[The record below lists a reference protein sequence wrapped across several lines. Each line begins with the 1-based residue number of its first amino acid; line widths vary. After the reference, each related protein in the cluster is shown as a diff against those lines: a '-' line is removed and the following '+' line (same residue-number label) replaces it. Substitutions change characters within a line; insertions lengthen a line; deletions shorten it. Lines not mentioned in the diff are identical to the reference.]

1 MSAVAGCCENGAR
14 EGGSPGRSWLSSR
27 ASIVEPAAFSRQIA
41 AHDVLLCFSERI
53 FSHLID
59 AFRLEDADN
68 GPRFPGALK
77 GKVGKGIAIYQ
88 GCFGGPAA
96 GALMEALIA
105 SGVLRCLMVGQAGSV
120 SPRCRIGD
128 VFLPTWGVRE
138 EGTSY
143 HYLPPDTRCEV
154 SGALLSALRSY
165 LEGMETVEGGV
176 WTTDALFRE
185 TADKA
190 RRFSD
195 QGALAVEME
204 CTALMAVAQ
213 YRGIDFAAALVITDE
228 LFRGAWVQGFRSEEV
243 ERGHELLCRA
253 LAEGFRR
260 NGRFVA
266 E

>member
-1 MSAVAGCCENGAR
+1 MSAVSGCCENGAR
-14 EGGSPGRSWLSSR
+14 EGGSPGRGWLSSR

-41 AHDVLLCFSERI
+41 AHDALLCFSERI

-59 AFRLEDADN
+59 AFKLEDADN
-68 GPRFPGALK
+68 GPRFPGALE
-77 GKVGKGIAIYQ
+77 GKVGEGIAIYQ

-96 GALMEALIA
+96 GALVEALIA
-105 SGVLRCLMVGQAGSV
+105 SGVVRCLMVGQAGSV

-143 HYLPPDTRCEV
+143 HYLPPDARCTV
-154 SGALLSALRSY
+154 SEALLTVIKGYVGGIA
-165 LEGMETVEGGV
+165 TVEGGV

-185 TADKA
+185 TADKVRTFA
-190 RRFSD
+190 E
-195 QGALAVEME
+195 QGVLAVEME
-204 CTALMAVAQ
+204 CTTLMAVAE
-213 YRGIDFAAALVITDE
+213 YRRIHFSAALVITDE

-243 ERGHELLCRA
+243 ERSQELLCRA